1 MNGLVI
7 CLLAAAMLVAQS
19 PPSQSISGK
28 QEIQKRVRGMARQLL
43 TGILDVQLRQ
53 LEENGLDSLQ
63 LHDDIRTMRQHIDEL
78 IDAEMPEVLELL
90 TRLQATPDD
99 RREETF
105 VLARQKSREVLVR
118 LLVERQ
124 ALLRRLRM
132 AEMVAQV
139 KRLIER
145 ETTVLATTEALP
157 EQVQA
162 GREAST
168 LATIED
174 QRDVKALY
182 LGLEDMLRDASSWGG
197 PVGAEATTGLRLLE
211 TGRVGEEVDN
221 TRKHLEEIRF
231 SEAAASLEAV
241 IKGLQA
247 LLASIERAQGLVQGD
262 AESARETIRQLATRQ
277 EKVRQATRQPDL
289 AQTAM
294 DELAE
299 QQSEIRNQV
308 AQMQEEL
315 EPSSEAQT
323 PLEEAE
329 QSAYEATAD
338 LFEGRPED
346 AMAEQAHVLDAL
358 AEAAQQVQREPEPQQ
373 ASLTAEEHDQLIED
387 LEGALEDLQE
397 IRQEQEV
404 ASETAQKEPAE
415 AKKQES
421 EIAEELAAVPE
432 DRDLPLEV
440 TSRLDDAEEAADS
453 AADQMNRPEETRRRA
468 TDEAEQA
475 IERAVSEVETALAD
489 ARRHRLGIEIAEL
502 AQAAG
507 ALDRAA
513 AAERAIAQESQRAS
527 ESEGLAEE
535 EAAAL
540 SRRQAN
546 VADVAAKVA
555 QGVDQAAPKATDI
568 LNEASRPIQE
578 TQSQLEAALEQ
589 PGEPS
594 KPAARQAA
602 QEASQ
607 AAEMLAQA
615 ANEIRTEI
623 GRTAQELA
631 ALTGEQ
637 FDEATQAR
645 QTVEAAIESRP
656 ESMAE
661 RLQKLAR
668 AEQKVR
674 QAAAE
679 QERAAGRPKAAQ
691 AMELADGVR
700 QTLELQRRADRAAE
714 SLTDHPDTG
723 PLEAIARQQDVAQ
736 AAERLQEQAARER
749 QPDEPEQP
757 QAQDEPR
764 PDTLAETLDRAEEAA
779 EEAAR
784 DLLDAKP
791 AEARAARSAAREAL
805 QQALDLASA
814 EAQRAQ
820 EAPPGEPDLEAQQ
833 QVGEA
838 VAEAHALAQPDA
850 PQAADTLAEAGQAS
864 RQAEQE
870 IDQRSPD
877 AARQPQAATA
887 DRLERAE
894 AQLAEAVDRLAAQ
907 AAEQLAEQSQEA
919 GGLTDE
925 AIPVDP
931 GATGHLQAAESQAAR
946 GQEMIPQMPEQ
957 AAPTEEKIAN
967 AMDEA
972 VADLAARQQQLARD
986 KALAEALAA
995 LAAQQQEAADQLA
1008 QSAQSPPDDQPP
1020 DVLADALAEAWQQL
1034 AQAQQST
1041 VQAAQQVAGQS
1052 QMTNEPIQQ
1061 ATALAAGMAQPDG
1074 PSQTSSPT
1082 ATQGG
1087 AAQAGQLVE
1096 NQPPSP
1102 GQPIE
1107 ADQPPQGAD
1116 GTPDSPDQN
1125 AEDRQRRFRE
1135 DPWVLQLPPELR
1147 AAIRANAARR
1157 PPRGYEERLKRY
1169 FKNID

>member
-1 MNGLVI
+1 MNTPRAGTTGLVI
-7 CLLAAAMLVAQS
+7 CLLAAAVLVAQA
-19 PPSQSISGK
+19 PPSQNISGK
-28 QEIQKRVRGMARQLL
+28 QEIQKRVRSMARQLL

-63 LHDDIRTMRQHIDEL
+63 LHDDVRTMRRHIDEL

-90 TRLQATPDD
+90 GRLPTTPAD
-99 RREETF
+99 RQEETF

-211 TGRVGEEVDN
+211 TGQVGKEMDN
-221 TRKHLEEIRF
+221 ARGHLEEIRF

-241 IKGLQA
+241 IQGLQA
-247 LLASIERAQGLVQGD
+247 LLESIERAQGLVQGD
-262 AESARETIRQLATRQ
+262 AESARETIRQLTTRQ
-277 EKVRQATRQPDL
+277 EEVREATSQPDL
-289 AQTAM
+289 GQTAI
-294 DELAE
+294 DDLAE

-308 AQMQEEL
+308 AQMREEL
-315 EPSSEAQT
+315 EPSSAAQS

-329 QSAYEATAD
+329 EAAYEATAD

-346 AMAEQAHVLDAL
+346 AMAEQERVLDAL
-358 AEAAQQVQREPEPQQ
+358 AEAGQQVQREPEPQQ
-373 ASLTAEEHDQLIED
+373 ANLTAEEHDQLIED
-387 LEGALEDLQE
+387 LEGALKDLQE

-404 ASETAQKEPAE
+404 ASETAQSDPKEAR
-415 AKKQES
+415 KQES
-421 EIAEELAAVPE
+421 RIAEELAAVPE
-432 DRDLPLEV
+432 DRHLPAEV
-440 TSRLDDAEEAADS
+440 TARLDEAEEAAAG
-453 AADQMNRPEETRRRA
+453 AADQMNRPEEPRRRA
-468 TDEAEQA
+468 TDAAEQA
-475 IERAVSEVETALAD
+475 IERAESEIETALAD
-489 ARRHRLGIEIAEL
+489 ARRHRLGMEIAEL

-513 AAERAIAQESQRAS
+513 AAERAIAQESQKAS

-540 SRRQAN
+540 SRRQAD

-555 QGVDQAAPKATDI
+555 EGVDQTAPEATAI

-578 TQSQLEAALEQ
+578 AQTQLQAALEQ
-589 PGEPS
+589 PGQPS
-594 KPAARQAA
+594 KPAAQQAA
-602 QEASQ
+602 QQADQ
-607 AAEMLAQA
+607 AAEMLAKA
-615 ANEIRTEI
+615 ADEIRSEI

-631 ALTGEQ
+631 ALSGEQ

-645 QTVEAAIESRP
+645 QAVEAAIDSRP

-661 RLQKLAR
+661 RLQRLAR

-679 QERAAGRPKAAQ
+679 QERAAGRPEAAR
-691 AMELADGVR
+691 AMDLADGVR
-700 QTLELQRRADRAAE
+700 ETLELQRRADRSAE
-714 SLTDHPDTG
+714 SLADRPDTG

-736 AAERLQEQAARER
+736 AADRLQEQAARER
-749 QPDEPEQP
+749 QPDQEEPPETQDKPQEAPQDAPQP
-757 QAQDEPR
+757 Q
-764 PDTLAETLDRAEEAA
+764 PDALAEALDRAEGAA
-779 EEAAR
+779 AEAAR

-805 QQALDLASA
+805 QQAFELASA

-833 QVGEA
+833 LVGEA

-850 PQAADTLAEAGQAS
+850 PEAADTLAEAGQAS
-864 RQAEQE
+864 QQAEQE
-870 IDQRSPD
+870 VAQHRPD

-887 DRLERAE
+887 DMLERAE

-919 GGLTDE
+919 GELTDR

-931 GATGHLQAAESQAAR
+931 GATGHLQAAESEAAR
-946 GQEMIPQMPEQ
+946 GQEDVAQAPEQ
-957 AAPTEEKIAN
+957 AAPTEEKIAQ

-986 KALAEALAA
+986 KALAEALAR

-1008 QSAQSPPDDQPP
+1008 RSPEPPPDDEPP
-1020 DVLADALAEAWQQL
+1020 DALADALAEAWQQL

-1061 ATALAAGMAQPDG
+1061 ATALAAGMAQPDE

-1087 AAQAGQLVE
+1087 PGRPARREPAPKPRPTHAGGRTA
-1096 NQPPSP
+1096 PRRRRHPRFARSKRRRPTTPSP
-1102 GQPIE
+1102 
-1107 ADQPPQGAD
+1107 
-1116 GTPDSPDQN
+1116 
-1125 AEDRQRRFRE
+1125 
-1135 DPWVLQLPPELR
+1135 
-1147 AAIRANAARR
+1147 
-1157 PPRGYEERLKRY
+1157 
-1169 FKNID
+1169 